1 VKDLSREAF
10 EQHSSRDSK
19 TSCSS
24 GEAATPLMTLDL
36 RLGTLS
42 RQSHVR
48 RRRAA
53 VDLGEATRPGGG
65 RLRAPPRVRSA
76 GPVAEVHTTRRRSTT
91 DRDV

>member
-1 VKDLSREAF
+1 MKDLSREAF

-19 TSCSS
+19 TS
-24 GEAATPLMTLDL
+24 GEAAAPLMTLDL

-42 RQSHVR
+42 RQSHV
-48 RRRAA
+48 RRAA

>member
-10 EQHSSRDSK
+10 EQHSSRDSI
-19 TSCSS
+19 TS
-24 GEAATPLMTLDL
+24 GEAAAPLMTLDL